1 MNSPTETPALPDDAV
16 RLNGWKEIAGHLGK
30 GVRTVQ
36 RWEREYGLPIRR
48 VGREGGEIVFAFKHE
63 LDTWSLEADQPRDE
77 PTADDSPVVSGGMPA
92 PAVSEVQLPTRHWD
106 WRSTGL
112 AILIALAIAGLGFRG
127 AGLGRSS
134 PPNPTRATVDKQA
147 LRVFGADGS
156 QLWAYTLDFLPGGE
170 AYQPTDDWI
179 EGANPVLI
187 EDLDS
192 DGLNEVLFARRPSRR
207 NDRHGL
213 TVLNSDGSTR
223 FTVEPS
229 LTRRFGTTDYAGPW
243 MSYRLFVTRNA
254 DGTRTIWAV
263 FVHGM
268 WFPTLLLELDAR
280 GNTKSTYWSAGYVES
295 IATAV
300 WRGKPV
306 VLVGGTHNESRGA
319 SLAIFEAGKI
329 GGSSPAARDAY
340 QCRDCEGAGPMEFLV
355 FPRLAIARAVDGQA
369 TVLEAWVDG
378 ADGVHVLAGDGPG
391 VSSTAGAWYT
401 ITSSVGLGK
410 VEFTAGTE
418 PFHNRLFREG
428 RIASPFTPEG
438 LADARPQR
446 WDGRSFVEIQ
456 PSSRP

>member
-1 MNSPTETPALPDDAV
+1 MNSPIEAPTLPDDAV

-63 LDTWSLEADQPRDE
+63 LDFWSLQADRPREE
-77 PTADDSPVVSGGMPA
+77 PTADDPPVVSGGMPA
-92 PAVSEVQLPTRHWD
+92 PAVSGVQPAIWSWG
-106 WRSTGL
+106 WRSIGL
-112 AILIALAIAGLGFRG
+112 AILISSAIATLGFRAARTG
-127 AGLGRSS
+127 PSAQSS
-134 PPNPTRATVDKQA
+134 PSRATVDKQA

-156 QLWAYTLDFLPGGE
+156 PLWSYALDFEPGAE

-179 EGANPVLI
+179 EGANPILI

-213 TVLNSDGSTR
+213 TVLNSDGSAR

-229 LTRRFGTTDYAGPW
+229 LTRRFGATDYAGPW

-254 DGTRTIWAV
+254 DGTRSIWAV

-295 IATAV
+295 IATAG

-306 VLVGGTHNESRGA
+306 VLVGGTHNDSQGA

-401 ITSSVGLGK
+401 ITSSVELEK

-418 PFHNRLFREG
+418 PFHNRLFRDG
-428 RIASPFTPEG
+428 IVPRQFDPES
-438 LADARPQR
+438 LADVRPLR
-446 WDGRSFVEIQ
+446 WDGKAFVEIRQ
-456 PSSRP
+456 PLQP